1 VEPQRTTSDAIL
13 GRLGRPVASLG
24 IGVAILVL
32 ALHPADMVSLYTS
45 VPAALT
51 LLGVSGRLVL
61 ALHDAT
67 RTNDALARS
76 HTDDLTALPNRHAL
90 RSRVDAAITR
100 GTGLALAVLDLDGF
114 KDINDTFGHPAGDT
128 VLEQVGRRI
137 REAVPA
143 LATVARLGGDEF
155 GILIPR
161 SDAALMAQTVH
172 DALDELGVPIHVEGI
187 DVALSASVGIA
198 VWTGDGPV
206 DSTELLRRA
215 EVAMYRGKGGAQS
228 SVVMYQPAHDDS
240 SKARLR
246 ISDQLRRGIANGEL
260 EVWYQPQIDAST
272 MRPCALEA
280 LVRWRHPT
288 GGLLSPVAFLP
299 AARRA
304 GLMPLLSQEVVR
316 LAVADLARWHAAG
329 DAVLID
335 VAQRLSE
342 CVRQSDTV
350 ARLGGDEFALLL
362 EDVNPPEVSS
372 ACDRILTSLSRGAH
386 VAGHQLALSASI
398 GVAFGDSSETAES
411 MLRNADLAMYEAKA
425 RGKNQWVEYE
435 RAIGRSRLQRLELV
449 ESLRASVAAG
459 DLTLVYQPVVR
470 ASTGYI
476 TGVEALARWKSNGV
490 DVPPDV
496 FIRVAEETGLV
507 VALGD
512 VVLDQAARDAAVIS
526 QAAGGDF
533 NVSVN
538 ISAKQLREPDFVT
551 KVERAMSQMD
561 GATLVL
567 EITERD
573 GIGNDPASMSAMT
586 TLADRGVP
594 FAIDDFGV
602 GFSSIGYLQDMPVRI
617 IKTDLSFSESIDRD
631 ERSCAL
637 LCSITMMGQAL
648 GLDVVVEGIERAS
661 QLDHLREHVHAPFA
675 QGYLMHRPMPLDQLV
690 KVIAENRAL
699 PPIPQRDPARVAPS
713 V

>member
-1 VEPQRTTSDAIL
+1 VEPHRTTSDAIL

-329 DAVLID
+329 LPLRVAINCAPPELLSGVVVPRLHAAVAEAHLPPNSVVLEVTEESFIGEPERARELLQDVRDYGIQIAIDDYGTGFSSLGYLRDLPVDELKLDRSFVSAVRTDERSRIVVSSTIHLARALGLRTVAEGVEDAATAADLIAMGVTTLQGYHISRPMRASD
-335 VAQRLSE
+335 VA
-342 CVRQSDTV
+342 D
-350 ARLGGDEFALLL
+350 
-362 EDVNPPEVSS
+362 
-372 ACDRILTSLSRGAH
+372 
-386 VAGHQLALSASI
+386 
-398 GVAFGDSSETAES
+398 
-411 MLRNADLAMYEAKA
+411 
-425 RGKNQWVEYE
+425 W
-435 RAIGRSRLQRLELV
+435 
-449 ESLRASVAAG
+449 
-459 DLTLVYQPVVR
+459 VVR
-470 ASTGYI
+470 WPTFA
-476 TGVEALARWKSNGV
+476 
-490 DVPPDV
+490 
-496 FIRVAEETGLV
+496 
-507 VALGD
+507 D
-512 VVLDQAARDAAVIS
+512 VVL
-526 QAAGGDF
+526 AGE
-533 NVSVN
+533 
-538 ISAKQLREPDFVT
+538 REGSRRV
-551 KVERAMSQMD
+551 
-561 GATLVL
+561 
-567 EITERD
+567 
-573 GIGNDPASMSAMT
+573 
-586 TLADRGVP
+586 
-594 FAIDDFGV
+594 
-602 GFSSIGYLQDMPVRI
+602 PVR
-617 IKTDLSFSESIDRD
+617 RP
-631 ERSCAL
+631 ER
-637 LCSITMMGQAL
+637 
-648 GLDVVVEGIERAS
+648 
-661 QLDHLREHVHAPFA
+661 
-675 QGYLMHRPMPLDQLV
+675 
-690 KVIAENRAL
+690 
-699 PPIPQRDPARVAPS
+699 
-713 V
+713 